1 MTSPNGINWTIRTS
15 AANNQWYSVAYG
27 NGLWVAVAS
36 SGTGNRVMTSPDG
49 INWTIRT
56 SAADNSWNSVAY
68 GNGLWVAVSTTGTG
82 NRVMTSPDG
91 ITWTSR
97 TSAADNAW
105 LSVAYDNGLWVAV
118 SSSGTGNR
126 VMTSSSIGPQGPT
139 GPTGLQ
145 GATGA
150 TGDIGPTGIQGSTGP
165 AGPQLNINNF
175 THAPNTTIENN
186 SITVTNSYHSLSLS
200 SGTNGELSTIN
211 GGSIGD
217 LLLLDLENVSNNINI
232 LTSGNIL
239 LNANN
244 SNFNLI
250 NNNSIV
256 LVYRKNNKWCEINRT
271 VLLITPNLTLVGNL
285 NDINKQIGA
294 TTSITSFFTR
304 SGTGVLSFTSSN
316 PNVATVDEGGMLTV
330 VGYGTVTI
338 IVSVA
343 ASPDGV
349 YAEET
354 TSATLIVIPQ
364 AVISFKQ
371 GQHITIMNTSLVDFN
386 SLVLSTNDPPSTYNN
401 GNGSGPPFIVT
412 LPTLSNDDIYNYLD
426 IYSQTM
432 YGITFTG
439 FKAIS
444 NGGPFEVMISQN
456 GDNNYLAPDPVT
468 LYVTVN
474 M

>member
-49 INWTIRT
+49 ITWTIRT
-56 SAADNSWNSVAY
+56 SASDNSWNSVAY

-316 PNVATVDEGGMLTV
+316 PTVATVDEGGMLTV

-354 TSATLIVIPQ
+354 TSATLTVSVSSTPI
-364 AVISFKQ
+364 AVISFLQ
-371 GQHITIMNTSLVDFN
+371 GSN
-386 SLVLSTNDPPSTYNN
+386 
-401 GNGSGPPFIVT
+401 VT
-412 LPTLSNDDIYNYLD
+412 LTEYTAYFLADYVASSNSSQPL
-426 IYSQTM
+426 IYSYVNYPNQPYIVFDNFSMGDGVYTM
-432 YGITFTG
+432 
-439 FKAIS
+439 S
-444 NGGPFEVMISQN
+444 PNQNGGPVSVTVSQN
-456 GDNNYLAPDPVT
+456 GDNNYLAPNPVT

-474 M
+474 I